1 MKYSNDLRGRVI
13 FISHQWCGNH
23 HPDPDGEQ
31 LRCLQTSL
39 SRMMSGAVKTVDTN
53 WKQKLGFGDS
63 PYVTR
68 AEMLAALPHM
78 FIWMDYMVRLQLRV
92 HPRISGWT

>member
-1 MKYSNDLRGRVI
+1 
-13 FISHQWCGNH
+13 
-23 HPDPDGEQ
+23 
-31 LRCLQTSL
+31 
-39 SRMMSGAVKTVDTN
+39 MMSGAVKTVDTN

-68 AEMLAALPHM
+68 AEMRAALPLM

-92 HPRISGWT
+92 HTRTLGWT